1 MKLLEYIH
9 TPNVLN
15 IENIFTLTKY
25 ENLIHYFTNTH
36 TEFIYLHYSQ
46 DFLENENILDFFRNI
61 QNKVVFI
68 SSPDIDFPPPK
79 KPYSYDKY
87 ADFSKFPTN
96 YLDIKYIDKVH
107 TQLIPIIEENN
118 LKVFV
123 HAVSIYS
130 PNVLTVPIG
139 IFPKFNHFH
148 FKSNH
153 KEKLCYANFGLCIDR
168 WFGNPRNEVVEYIKK
183 KPFIFYE
190 NIVSADLVN
199 RNTMNIDHFYENI
212 SKSKF
217 AICPRGCGID
227 TYRLWD
233 CICLGCIPIVEKYGG
248 YEHFTDLPILFI
260 DSFREYDLLTEDY
273 LNQTYSDFLTRD
285 FTYEKLSIGYWY
297 NFILSMKNI

>member
-1 MKLLEYIH
+1 MKLIEYIQ
-9 TPNVLN
+9 TPNILN
-15 IENIFTLTKY
+15 SENILTLYKY
-25 ENLIHYFTNTH
+25 ENLIHHFTNNDNK
-36 TEFIYLHYSQ
+36 FIYLHYSQ
-46 DFLENENILDFFRNI
+46 DFLENGDVIEFFRNT
-61 QNKVVFI
+61 QNKVLLI
-68 SSPDIDFPPPK
+68 SSPDIDFPPPI

-118 LKVFV
+118 VKVFV

-139 IFPKFNHFH
+139 VFSKFNHFH
-148 FKSNH
+148 LKSNH

-168 WFGNPRNEVVEYIKK
+168 WFGNPRNEVVEYIKT

-248 YEHFTDLPILFI
+248 YEHFADLPILFI
-260 DSFREYDLLTEDY
+260 DSYHDYDLLTEDY

-285 FTYEKLSIGYWY
+285 FAYEKLSLGYWY

>member
-9 TPNVLN
+9 TPNILN
-15 IENIFTLTKY
+15 LENIFTLNKY
-25 ENLIHYFTNTH
+25 ENLIHHFTNTH
-36 TEFIYLHYSQ
+36 HEFIYLHYSQ
-46 DFLENENILDFFRNI
+46 DFLENENVIDFFRNI
-61 QNKVVFI
+61 QNKVVLI
-68 SSPDIDFPPPK
+68 SSPDIDFPPPI

-87 ADFSKFPTN
+87 ADFSKFPKN
-96 YLDIKYIDKVH
+96 YLEIKYNDKVH
-107 TQLIPIIEENN
+107 TELIPIIEQNN

-139 IFPKFNHFH
+139 IFSKFNHFH
-148 FKSNH
+148 LKTNN
-153 KEKLCYANFGLCIDR
+153 KDNLCYANFGLCIDR
-168 WFGNPRNEVVEYIKK
+168 WFGNPRNEIVEYIKT

-190 NIVSADLVN
+190 NIVSSDLVN
-199 RNTMNIDHFYENI
+199 RNMMNIDHFYENI

-260 DSFREYDLLTEDY
+260 DSYHDYNLLTEDY
-273 LNQTYSDFLTRD
+273 LNQMYLYFVQRD
-285 FTYEKLSIGYWY
+285 FAYEKLCIAYWY